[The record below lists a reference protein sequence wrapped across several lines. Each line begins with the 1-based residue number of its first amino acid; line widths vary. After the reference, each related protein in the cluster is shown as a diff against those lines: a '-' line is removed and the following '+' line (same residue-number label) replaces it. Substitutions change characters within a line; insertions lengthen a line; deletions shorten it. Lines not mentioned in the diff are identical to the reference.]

1 MAAGAIIMKKIL
13 CVMVSLQRL
22 MCVFFRT
29 VYIVTDT
36 YEQTMNE

>member
-22 MCVFFRT
+22 LCVFFRT
-29 VYIVTDT
+29 DYIVSDT
-36 YEQTMNE
+36 YEQNMNY